1 MSLSSQEQQI
11 PIPFEKPYHKPSYLY
26 VSNVSNSFIKMKS
39 DDGESTLSKFKG
51 YVLVAGTDNI
61 LYKMENKNHIF
72 LQICTTPYTGREYAE
87 AQAIRAKKLSHLDF
101 LSRQLHEGNKE
112 AILQQMQLVLNTTPS
127 KAALERLRQ
136 LRQEMQEEMTKSRIV
151 YEVVG
156 VYQIVI
162 PSDSMVALQQF
173 AFING
178 SNNYTNLYSRLR
190 LNQKK
195 KQNNTKKQKYY
206 PIPIVRKRKLE
217 ADSSTSTSTKR
228 LKTRAV
234 RLAKNIELE
243 IEQQERI
250 KQKQKQAHH
259 GDSDS
264 DGGNSEY

>member
-1 MSLSSQEQQI
+1 MSLSSSQQEQQI

-26 VSNVSNSFIKMKS
+26 VSDVSNRFIKMKS
-39 DDGESTLSKFKG
+39 DDGESTLSKFEG

-87 AQAIRAKKLSHLDF
+87 AQAIRAKKLTHLDF

-127 KAALERLRQ
+127 KAALERLGQ
-136 LRQEMQEEMTKSRIV
+136 LQQEMQEEKQKQRQKMATTTFFRKKVIV
-151 YEVVG
+151 IG
-156 VYQIVI
+156 VYQIII

-178 SNNYTNLYSRLR
+178 SNNYTNLYSRLK

-195 KQNNTKKQKYY
+195 KQNNTKKKYY
-206 PIPIVRKRKLE
+206 PMPIVRKRKFATE
-217 ADSSTSTSTKR
+217 ADTSTSTSTKR

-243 IEQQERI
+243 IE
-250 KQKQKQAHH
+250 
-259 GDSDS
+259 
-264 DGGNSEY
+264 N

>member
-1 MSLSSQEQQI
+1 MSLSSSQQEQQI
-11 PIPFEKPYHKPSYLY
+11 PIPFEKPYRKPSYLY
-26 VSNVSNSFIKMKS
+26 VSDVSNSSIEIMGKS
-39 DDGESTLSKFKG
+39 SSGVLGSVVSKFEG

-127 KAALERLRQ
+127 KAALERLGQ
-136 LRQEMQEEMTKSRIV
+136 LQQEMQEEKQKQKMVI
-151 YEVVG
+151 G
-156 VYQIVI
+156 VYQIII

-178 SNNYTNLYSRLR
+178 SNNYTNLYSRLK

-206 PIPIVRKRKLE
+206 PIPIVRKRKFATE
-217 ADSSTSTSTKR
+217 ADTSTSTKR
-228 LKTRAV
+228 LKTKAV
-234 RLAKNIELE
+234 
-243 IEQQERI
+243 
-250 KQKQKQAHH
+250 H
-259 GDSDS
+259 
-264 DGGNSEY
+264 